1 MNRNVTLSVVD
12 QLRKDA
18 YNGLVEIV
26 GACALKTTLIPQ
38 SLCINRS
45 NIGKGRVGVLWSM
58 FRGAVFR
65 RAVLR
70 GAVFRGP
77 NLASPDPFELFFTV
91 LYYLISKILRYA
103 VKESAT

>member
-26 GACALKTTLIPQ
+26 GVCALKTTLIPQ

-65 RAVLR
+65 GAVFRGAVFRRAVLR

-77 NLASPDPFELFFTV
+77 NLASPDPFEL
-91 LYYLISKILRYA
+91 
-103 VKESAT
+103 